1 LIIITKIEDGIEYE
15 LIDSIWY
22 PKLESK
28 NGDIKLGG
36 YGLMRLK
43 YL

>member
-1 LIIITKIEDGIEYE
+1 MKTKIEDGIEYE

-36 YGLMRLK
+36 YGYYAGCLR
-43 YL
+43 